1 MLFDPLVTLL
11 AKAVSGPFV
20 VLVVFVSALIAT
32 RLCRFVIRR
41 TIKRLARR
49 TPVSGGGSGGWW
61 RTRLRR
67 VDDDR
72 HDLIE
77 HRRRQRIDAATR
89 MISHLVSIVIWI
101 AAAIV
106 TFHLLE
112 VEPTFFLS
120 GAGFIGAALAIG
132 GQHKVNDY
140 LSGLLV
146 HVEDRYG
153 IGDEIVA
160 EVGWSTP
167 MRGVV
172 DHVGL
177 FSTRVRDRESTM
189 HFPNHALVSIRNLSQ
204 EAPATTLRLSGD
216 ADEAAS
222 VLRHLAGS
230 DGLTDVLFLGDL
242 AARDAGDG
250 ATEIDVAT
258 SRPLV
263 GRERDRL
270 VARAERAM
278 GDRVR

>member
-1 MLFDPLVTLL
+1 MTLL
-11 AKAVSGPFV
+11 TKAVSGPFV
-20 VLVVFVSALIAT
+20 LLVVFVSALIAT
-32 RLCRFVIRR
+32 RVCRFVIRR

-49 TPVSGGGSGGWW
+49 TPVSGGGSSGWW

-67 VDDDR
+67 VDDER
-72 HDLIE
+72 HDLTE

-89 MISHLVSIVIWI
+89 MISHLVAIVIWI

-112 VEPTFFLS
+112 VEPAFFLS

-160 EVGWSTP
+160 EVGWSAP

-189 HFPNHALVSIRNLSQ
+189 HFPNHALASIRNLSQ
-204 EAPATTLRLSGD
+204 EASATTLRLAGD

-250 ATEIDVAT
+250 ATEVDVAT

-270 VARAERAM
+270 LARAEQAM